1 MYARL
6 TQEVIVKYPQE
17 KKKNRVFLQQTNSF
31 CVTPSDEDEGKKE
44 ERKGR

>member
-17 KKKNRVFLQQTNSF
+17 KKKESSF
-31 CVTPSDEDEGKKE
+31 SSANEQLLRDAI
-44 ERKGR
+44 R